1 MKELEIAEKA
11 AREAGEIIMDF
22 YRKGGKVYEKASI
35 NLLTEADLN
44 AEKQIVET
52 LSSAFPG
59 HSFLCE
65 EEHKADA
72 DAQDLWII
80 DPIDGTNN
88 FAHHFPHFCVSIAY
102 ARKGEVQCGLV
113 FNPMTGD
120 IFHSIRDKGA
130 FHNGSSVSVSTA
142 STMSQAII
150 GTGFYYDRGAIM
162 RGTLATIRDFFDNN
176 IQGIRRTGSAAL
188 DICYVGCGWL
198 DGFFEYEL
206 CAWDFAAGMLFVEEA
221 GGRISDCEG
230 NPLPFA
236 SSSVL
241 AANNRLY
248 DDFRDII
255 QQHLPA

>member
-1 MKELEIAEKA
+1 MRELEIAEQA

-22 YRKGGKVYEKASI
+22 YHKGGEVYEKASI

-52 LSSAFPG
+52 IGRAFPG
-59 HSFLCE
+59 HAFLCE
-65 EEHKADA
+65 EEHKAEADA
-72 DAQDLWII
+72 DNLWIV

-88 FAHHFPHFCVSIAY
+88 FAHRYPHFCVSIAY
-102 ARKGEVQCGLV
+102 AVKEEVQCGLV

-130 FHNGSSVSVSTA
+130 FHNGNRVSVSTA
-142 STMSQAII
+142 GTMPEAII

-162 RGTLATIRDFFDNN
+162 RSTLTAIRDFFDNN

-198 DGFFEYEL
+198 DGFFEFEL

-221 GGRISDCEG
+221 GGRISDCQG
-230 NPLPFA
+230 NPLPFD

-241 AANNRLY
+241 AANATLY
-248 DDFRDII
+248 EDFLKLV
-255 QQHLPA
+255 QAHLPR